1 MSCQCPSCPCPC
13 HGNNPGDIKNTILG
27 EDMLIHE
34 LASEVISTNN
44 LIERIRISAENYEK
58 IINNN
63 VGYREAYTIA
73 INTIKENNEFLKSPN
88 IEYLYG
94 IATDT
99 ATKDYLYY
107 DVEVM
112 ISALKD
118 FSKLYDCALKLKKQ

>member
-1 MSCQCPSCPCPC
+1 MSCPCNNCPC
-13 HGNNPGDIKNTILG
+13 KGNTPGDIKNTLIG

-44 LIERIRISAENYEK
+44 LIERIRISAENYNR
-58 IINNN
+58 ITNNN

-88 IEYLYG
+88 MDYLYG
-94 IATDT
+94 IATDA

-112 ISALKD
+112 VSALKD
-118 FSKLYDCALKLKKQ
+118 FSKLYDCALRLKKQ

>member
-1 MSCQCPSCPCPC
+1 MSCPCNNCPC
-13 HGNNPGDIKNTILG
+13 KGNTPGDIKNTLIG
-27 EDMLIHE
+27 EYMLIHE

-44 LIERIRISAENYEK
+44 LIERIRISAENYNR
-58 IINNN
+58 ITNNN

-88 IEYLYG
+88 MDYLYG
-94 IATDT
+94 IATDA

-112 ISALKD
+112 VSALKD
-118 FSKLYDCALKLKKQ
+118 FSKLYDCALRLKKQ

>member
-1 MSCQCPSCPCPC
+1 MSCPCSNCPC
-13 HGNNPGDIKNTILG
+13 QGNKPGDIKNTLIG

-44 LIERIRISAENYEK
+44 LIERIRISSENYK
-58 IINNN
+58 RITNNN

-88 IEYLYG
+88 MDYLYG
-94 IATDT
+94 IATDA

-112 ISALKD
+112 INALKD
-118 FSKLYDCALKLKKQ
+118 FSKLYDCALRLKKQ

>member
-13 HGNNPGDIKNTILG
+13 HGNNPGDIKNTLLG
-27 EDMLIHE
+27 EGMLIHE

-44 LIERIRISAENYEK
+44 LIERIHISAENYKK
-58 IINNN
+58 ITNND
-63 VGYREAYTIA
+63 VTYREAYTIA

-88 IEYLYG
+88 MDYLYG
-94 IATDT
+94 IATDA